1 MTRLRH
7 FCLASVLTFALAF
20 SALAGDINCGIVT
33 LPPDPPASVTGEVD
47 PGATGTGET
56 STETTY
62 GDPMTELMFS
72 ILPRFLSFL

>member
-7 FCLASVLTFALAF
+7 FCVASVLTFALAF
-20 SALAGDINCGIVT
+20 SALGGDINCGVVV

-47 PGATGTGET
+47 PGDTGTDET

-62 GDPMTELMFS
+62 VDPVTALTLN
-72 ILPRFLSFL
+72 ILQSFLSLF